1 MMDSLFPN
9 IGPRLDAG
17 TFDQFTSLCANVDE
31 GAANDLQGQIRDHL
45 AHIRGHLRFNEFL
58 DVELAERLAEQLIQL
73 LQILEAYSRADQRL
87 IVGAARYFVADDDAE
102 PDTQSILGLDD
113 DLAVFNH
120 VATQIGEPDLRI
132 EM

>member
-1 MMDSLFPN
+1 MT
-9 IGPRLDAG
+9 R
-17 TFDQFTSLCANVDE
+17 
-31 GAANDLQGQIRDHL
+31 
-45 AHIRGHLRFNEFL
+45 
-58 DVELAERLAEQLIQL
+58 
-73 LQILEAYSRADQRL
+73 YSARDQRL